1 MINILEMESS
11 KGWGGQEKRT
21 VRLVNNLPKDEYKIY
36 WAVEEDSTLYKKQN
50 EINAEFFT
58 IPLNKIYNLK
68 TIFKLAR
75 FVKEKNIDIISTHSG
90 KDAWIGNIVGLI
102 SGVKVVRVRHL
113 IVPIKSP
120 ASYNLATK
128 VVTVSEQVRCEL
140 EDAGVKKQK
149 LQTIYTGIDT
159 KKFSDKK
166 EYDLRDELGISNDTK
181 LVGCVAVLRGA
192 KRHMDLIKTFSKL
205 ENINSKLIIVG
216 DGPMKLEIEK
226 TIKQYNMQNKV
237 IMLGHRNDVA
247 TLLPNFDLFV
257 LASRHEAL
265 GTSLLEAQSCGVPV
279 IASNVGGIPEALDN
293 GNTGLLFDDFSML
306 ELQLKELL
314 SDESKLQTMKDNCR
328 KFIVEKFSVEKMM
341 EDTQKLYKELVSR

>member
-21 VRLVNNLPKDEYKIY
+21 VRLVNNLPQDEYKVY
-36 WAVEEDSTLYKKQN
+36 WAVEEDSTLYQKQS

-58 IPLNKIYNLK
+58 IPLNRIYNFK
-68 TIFKLAR
+68 TIFKLAK
-75 FVKEKNIDIISTHSG
+75 FIKEKNIDIISTHSG

-102 SGVKVVRVRHL
+102 TGVKVVRVRHL

-120 ASYNLATK
+120 ASYNLASK
-128 VVTVSEQVRCEL
+128 VITVSEQVRCEL
-140 EDAGVKKQK
+140 KDSGVKKEK

-159 KKFSDKK
+159 KRFSDKK

-181 LVGCVAVLRGA
+181 LIGCVAVLRGA
-192 KRHMDLIKTFSKL
+192 KRHIDLIKTFSKL
-205 ENINSKLIIVG
+205 DVDSKLIIVG
-216 DGPMKLEIEK
+216 DGPMRLEIEK
-226 TIKQYNMQNKV
+226 TIKQYNMEDKV
-237 IMLGHRNDVA
+237 IMLGHRNDIA
-247 TLLPNFDLFV
+247 ALLPNFDIFV

-279 IASNVGGIPEALDN
+279 VASNVGGIPEALDN
-293 GNTGLLFDDFSML
+293 GNTGLLFDNFDML
-306 ELQLKELL
+306 EAQLNELL
-314 SDESKLQTMKDNCR
+314 EDESKLQTMKDNCR

-341 EDTQKLYKELVSR
+341 EDTKKLYKELSGK